1 MSYNSKYTGK
11 QVEDL
16 LDKIED
22 LENRPSIT
30 EQDIADMGFTK
41 NKGTITQIKMN
52 GVVKGTNDI
61 VDLGTVITAH
71 QDISGK
77 QDIISDIDQIR
88 KNANK
93 GATALQSVPSEY
105 VTETE
110 LVNKGYATTQSL
122 NTKVDKV
129 NGKQLST
136 EDFTSALKAKLEGLN
151 NYNDTAIST
160 AISSLQ
166 TQLDTLVSGNASDAI
181 NSFNEII
188 AFLDTIK
195 DDQDLSSIIA
205 SIEQQIAAKQNKIT
219 DLDTIRNGAAL
230 GATALQSYTEKY
242 TGTYSKPS
250 TGIPKI
256 DLSNDV
262 QESLTKAD
270 NALQEETYKG
280 TVTTSNTEDN
290 NATIG
295 DISTREVKDAVD
307 LETDSLIY
315 FSSHAKATYMNNGVT
330 VEDAINDK
338 IDSVKINGI
347 VTKPLNGMV
356 DLGTVIT
363 EHQDISDKLNKT
375 EASENYLTKTDAQ
388 TMYLG
393 KTEKASDSIS
403 ADTAIQ
409 AIKDSDGNVIISTYA
424 TKDSIPTNAS
434 KRISDLENGT
444 MSMPI
449 ILLAGTIYRTSYS
462 STTWYFTGFKH
473 ASIGSM
479 NASPTISGGVARFGF
494 DAASGRNF
502 VFAQVCVN
510 HQAAAN
516 STSYTSNEYTINGA
530 GLYWFGSYATGKH
543 LYIRSMCQHSKA
555 NDTGTSLA
563 AHWSSD
569 SSTAITRI
577 SVIAVG
583 YAP

>member
-93 GATALQSVPSEY
+93 GVTALQSVPSEY

-110 LVNKGYATTQSL
+110 LVNKGYATTQAL

-166 TQLDTLVSGNASDAI
+166 TQLDTLVSDNASDAI

-219 DLDTIRNGAAL
+219 DLDTIRNGAAK

-262 QESLTKAD
+262 QNSLTKAD
-270 NALQEETYKG
+270 SALQEETYKG
-280 TVTTSNTEDN
+280 TVTTSNIEDN

-307 LETDSLIY
+307 LNTNALIY
-315 FSSHAKATYMNNGVT
+315 FRGHAKCTYLSDGRT
-330 VEDAINDK
+330 VEQAMSDLMFYEGFNAVTTVAQIPTTKRLVLVSLSTSEALSMEQTPKAGREIHVIINNSGSSALQIALPNTGSYICMTESAI
-338 IDSVKINGI
+338 SLEAGEYAE
-347 VTKPLNGMV
+347 LN
-356 DLGTVIT
+356 I
-363 EHQDISDKLNKT
+363 ISDGQL
-375 EASENYLTKTDAQ
+375 
-388 TMYLG
+388 M
-393 KTEKASDSIS
+393 
-403 ADTAIQ
+403 
-409 AIKDSDGNVIISTYA
+409 
-424 TKDSIPTNAS
+424 
-434 KRISDLENGT
+434 
-444 MSMPI
+444 
-449 ILLAGTIYRTSYS
+449 
-462 STTWYFTGFKH
+462 
-473 ASIGSM
+473 
-479 NASPTISGGVARFGF
+479 
-494 DAASGRNF
+494 
-502 VFAQVCVN
+502 
-510 HQAAAN
+510 
-516 STSYTSNEYTINGA
+516 
-530 GLYWFGSYATGKH
+530 
-543 LYIRSMCQHSKA
+543 YIR
-555 NDTGTSLA
+555 G
-563 AHWSSD
+563 
-569 SSTAITRI
+569 I
-577 SVIAVG
+577 
-583 YAP
+583 

>member
-110 LVNKGYATTQSL
+110 LVNKGYATTQAL

-151 NYNDTAIST
+151 NYNDAEIST
-160 AISSLQ
+160 AISNLQ
-166 TQLDTLVSGNASDAI
+166 TQLDTLVSGNANDAI

-188 AFLDTIK
+188 AFLDAIK

-230 GATALQSYTEKY
+230 GATALQSY
-242 TGTYSKPS
+242 
-250 TGIPKI
+250 
-256 DLSNDV
+256 
-262 QESLTKAD
+262 
-270 NALQEETYKG
+270 
-280 TVTTSNTEDN
+280 
-290 NATIG
+290 
-295 DISTREVKDAVD
+295 
-307 LETDSLIY
+307 
-315 FSSHAKATYMNNGVT
+315 
-330 VEDAINDK
+330 
-338 IDSVKINGI
+338 SVKINGI

-424 TKDSIPTNAS
+424 TKDSIPANAS

-444 MSMPI
+444 SSMPI
-449 ILLAGTIYRTSYS
+449 ILLAGTIYRS
-462 STTWYFTGFKH
+462 SSSLTTWYFTGSRHSAITSENPTATVDGGVIRFQFN
-473 ASIGSM
+473 AVDGRSIYFVSVTANVQATGEANSYLG
-479 NASPTISGGVARFGF
+479 TEYRVRSGG
-494 DAASGRNF
+494 
-502 VFAQVCVN
+502 
-510 HQAAAN
+510 AN
-516 STSYTSNEYTINGA
+516 WLYTYSTANY
-530 GLYWFGSYATGKH
+530 
-543 LYIRSMCQHSKA
+543 LYIRGWCQHNINGDSA
-555 NDTGTSLA
+555 ASSAVQWDGTA
-563 AHWSSD
+563 SD
-569 SSTAITRI
+569 GITRI

-583 YAP
+583 YAY

>member
-110 LVNKGYATTQSL
+110 LVNKGYATTQAL

-424 TKDSIPTNAS
+424 TKDSIPANAS

-444 MSMPI
+444 SSMPI
-449 ILLAGTIYRTSYS
+449 ILLAGTIYRS
-462 STTWYFTGFKH
+462 SSSLTNWYFTGSRH
-473 ASIGSM
+473 SAITSE
-479 NASPTISGGVARFGF
+479 NPTATVNGGVIRFQF
-494 DAASGRNF
+494 NAVDGRSIYF
-502 VFAQVCVN
+502 VSVTANV
-510 HQAAAN
+510 QATGEAN
-516 STSYTSNEYTINGA
+516 SYTSTEYRVRSGGA
-530 GLYWFGSYATGKH
+530 NWLYTYSTANY
-543 LYIRSMCQHSKA
+543 LYIRGWHQH
-555 NDTGTSLA
+555 NQY
-563 AHWSSD
+563 SD
-569 SSTAITRI
+569 SAESSALQWDGTAADGITRI
-577 SVIAVG
+577 SIIAVG
-583 YAP
+583 YAY